1 MGRQAIIVRIK
12 FEEVDGAFV
21 VTSPDMPELCLV
33 SEDLS
38 PVLDDIPNIIEAIF
52 EARGQTVSVYSSRDD
67 AAPLS
72 APWVAIPK
80 SATPDHAA

>member
-1 MGRQAIIVRIK
+1 MGRQAIIIRIK
-12 FEEVDGAFV
+12 FEEIDGAFV

-33 SEDLS
+33 SEELS
-38 PVLDDIPNIIEAIF
+38 PVLDDLPNIIEAIF
-52 EARGQTVSVYSSRDD
+52 ESRGQVVSVYSSRDD

-80 SATPDHAA
+80 SSASEHAA